1 MNNEKNKNNRG
12 NKNDNKNENNNA
24 ENDNDNKYKNSVFRP
39 NNSGLINHLKK
50 ENERLRKLVISY
62 EFKNKRYNNINN
74 IYNTNKNNTDFL
86 ISKSNFEILKKC
98 NYNENQLNNN
108 NTYTINTNK
117 NKKDIKIISKY
128 NFSNKS
134 IGSIRKIKNIT
145 KVVKKPEIKKI
156 KDINMFDNDYNYI
169 KEKENRFSKYNEFK
183 LINNSKIDRTN
194 SLSQRKRKIFNIGN
208 TSMNANTL
216 KIKSLVNTNN
226 KNGHNNVLL
235 QYKNLS
241 GSRSLSK
248 LMKRK
253 KINEYSF
260 NNSLKIEKKTIGVIN
275 SYAQHLNMIKN
286 QSNKNKIMKTIENK
300 RNENSS
306 LDKELFFS
314 STSRQSKHTHII
326 KKNNKNN
333 GSKKEVYYQK
343 PIINKITI

>member
-12 NKNDNKNENNNA
+12 NKNDNKNENNNF

-62 EFKNKRYNNINN
+62 EFKNKKYNNINN

-108 NTYTINTNK
+108 NTYTTNTNK

-169 KEKENRFSKYNEFK
+169 KEKDNRFSKYNEFK

-241 GSRSLSK
+241 GSRSLS
-248 LMKRK
+248 
-253 KINEYSF
+253 
-260 NNSLKIEKKTIGVIN
+260 
-275 SYAQHLNMIKN
+275 
-286 QSNKNKIMKTIENK
+286 
-300 RNENSS
+300 
-306 LDKELFFS
+306 
-314 STSRQSKHTHII
+314 
-326 KKNNKNN
+326 
-333 GSKKEVYYQK
+333 
-343 PIINKITI
+343 